1 MPTSLKRVVTVVIGL
16 SEQFCDVD
24 KSIKRRLMGRKGER
38 RGRERREEQNE
49 GRKERKGKERSRE
62 RKEKGEARKG
72 QKKRRKGERRE
83 KERRNQNI
91 VASNQNRN
99 FTWKI
104 RKFAKSL
111 PKKNKYFCNQV
122 PIYC

>member
-62 RKEKGEARKG
+62 RKEKGEVRQG
-72 QKKRRKGERRE
+72 EKKRRKGERRE
-83 KERRNQNI
+83 KERRMGRVSRTLRTFNLHPTI
-91 VASNQNRN
+91 SPSDCET
-99 FTWKI
+99 F
-104 RKFAKSL
+104 
-111 PKKNKYFCNQV
+111 
-122 PIYC
+122 